1 MNKLTIKFNNGT
13 EATYKTPFTR
23 DKIEGT
29 VISNCPYTLF
39 LRHSD
44 KNPKAKAMLDNNK
57 YLDHNKDSVLAYF
70 GATITSFE
78 NVPLT
83 CEHPYENVTPE
94 NYKEY
99 SVGYVRDV
107 HRGTYNG
114 KDVLIGTLV
123 VTDPKC
129 IQDIQNGYRTE
140 LSCGYDC
147 DITDGDNPQ
156 QINIRGNHYI
166 LTIIF

>member
-29 VISNCPYTLF
+29 VISNCPYNLF

-57 YLDHNKDSVLAYF
+57 YLDHNKDSVLTYF

-78 NVPLT
+78 KIDGRSAESKSLDYFTV
-83 CEHPYENVTPE
+83 EE
-94 NYKEY
+94 
-99 SVGYVRDV
+99 
-107 HRGTYNG
+107 
-114 KDVLIGTLV
+114 TLR
-123 VTDPKC
+123 
-129 IQDIQNGYRTE
+129 N
-140 LSCGYDC
+140 
-147 DITDGDNPQ
+147 
-156 QINIRGNHYI
+156 
-166 LTIIF
+166 F

>member
-29 VISNCPYTLF
+29 VISNCPYNLF

-57 YLDHNKDSVLAYF
+57 YLDHNKDSVLSYF

-78 NVPLT
+78 KIDGRSAESKSLDYFTV
-83 CEHPYENVTPE
+83 EE
-94 NYKEY
+94 
-99 SVGYVRDV
+99 
-107 HRGTYNG
+107 
-114 KDVLIGTLV
+114 TLR
-123 VTDPKC
+123 
-129 IQDIQNGYRTE
+129 N
-140 LSCGYDC
+140 
-147 DITDGDNPQ
+147 
-156 QINIRGNHYI
+156 
-166 LTIIF
+166 F

>member
-13 EATYKTPFTR
+13 EATYKSPFTR

-78 NVPLT
+78 KIDGRSAESRSLDYFTV
-83 CEHPYENVTPE
+83 EE
-94 NYKEY
+94 
-99 SVGYVRDV
+99 
-107 HRGTYNG
+107 
-114 KDVLIGTLV
+114 TLR
-123 VTDPKC
+123 
-129 IQDIQNGYRTE
+129 N
-140 LSCGYDC
+140 
-147 DITDGDNPQ
+147 
-156 QINIRGNHYI
+156 
-166 LTIIF
+166 F

>member
-29 VISNCPYTLF
+29 VISNCPYNLF

-78 NVPLT
+78 KIDGRSAESRSLDYFTV
-83 CEHPYENVTPE
+83 EE
-94 NYKEY
+94 
-99 SVGYVRDV
+99 
-107 HRGTYNG
+107 
-114 KDVLIGTLV
+114 TLR
-123 VTDPKC
+123 
-129 IQDIQNGYRTE
+129 N
-140 LSCGYDC
+140 
-147 DITDGDNPQ
+147 
-156 QINIRGNHYI
+156 
-166 LTIIF
+166 F